1 MSNWNRD
8 YLATFDGVQS
18 NTIFCMWAGTNPMS
32 SQRIQALWSIYN
44 NTRCPVVY
52 INHQSLRDWEKPE
65 YPYHPAFEYLS
76 DTHKSDYMR
85 CYLMHHYGGGW
96 ADIKHTGADWRP
108 HFATLRR
115 SNALALG
122 YQEIPDG
129 IPHIKGP
136 LGDELRTNYKENIG
150 LCAFI
155 FKRDNELTAMW
166 LKSLHE
172 TLDSLHD
179 KLKNNPS
186 THPQDSTEMLLPCGR
201 KSTYPVSWSGILGD
215 IFHPLM
221 YKNRKK
227 ILQDHIKPL
236 FYGYR

>member
-1 MSNWNRD
+1 
-8 YLATFDGVQS
+8 
-18 NTIFCMWAGTNPMS
+18 MS

-96 ADIKHTGADWRP
+96 ADIKHTSADWRP

-136 LGDELRTNYKENIG
+136 LGDELRANHKENIG

-155 FKRDNELTAMW
+155 LKRDNELTAMW

-227 ILQDHIKPL
+227 ILQDHIAPL

>member
-1 MSNWNRD
+1 
-8 YLATFDGVQS
+8 
-18 NTIFCMWAGTNPMS
+18 MS

-76 DTHKSDYMR
+76 DTHKSDYIR

-96 ADIKHTGADWRP
+96 ADIKHTSADWRP
-108 HFATLRR
+108 HFAKLRS

-122 YQEIPDG
+122 YQEIADG

-136 LGDELRTNYKENIG
+136 LGDELRANHKQNIG

-155 FKRDNELTAMW
+155 FKRDNKITANWLT
-166 LKSLHE
+166 SLHE
-172 TLDSLHD
+172 TLDLVYND
-179 KLKNNPS
+179 LKNNPA
-186 THPQDSTEMLLPCGR
+186 THPQDNTGTLLSCGR
-201 KSTYPVSWSGILGD
+201 KSTYPISWSGILGD

-221 YKNRKK
+221 YKNRSQ
-227 ILQDHIKPL
+227 ILQDHINPL

>member
-1 MSNWNRD
+1 
-8 YLATFDGVQS
+8 
-18 NTIFCMWAGTNPMS
+18 MS

-76 DTHKSDYMR
+76 DTHKSDYIR

-96 ADIKHTGADWRP
+96 TDIKHTSADWRP
-108 HFATLRR
+108 HFAELRS

-136 LGDELRTNYKENIG
+136 LGDELRLNHKKNIG

-155 FKRDNELTAMW
+155 FKQYSVITHAWAQALNS
-166 LKSLHE
+166 K
-172 TLDSLHD
+172 LDSL
-179 KLKNNPS
+179 LEPLRKNPA
-186 THPQDSTEMLLPCGR
+186 TTPQDQLGLKKQDGSISE
-201 KSTYPVSWSGILGD
+201 YPIEWAGILGEF
-215 IFHPLM
+215 FHPIM
-221 YKNRKK
+221 YKHHQR
-227 ILQDHIKPL
+227 ILQRPVQPQ

>member
-1 MSNWNRD
+1 
-8 YLATFDGVQS
+8 
-18 NTIFCMWAGTNPMS
+18 
-32 SQRIQALWSIYN
+32 
-44 NTRCPVVY
+44 
-52 INHQSLRDWEKPE
+52 
-65 YPYHPAFEYLS
+65 
-76 DTHKSDYMR
+76 MR

-96 ADIKHTGADWRP
+96 ADIKHTTADWRP
-108 HFATLRR
+108 HFDRLRR
-115 SNALALG
+115 SDALVLG

-136 LGDELRTNYKENIG
+136 LGDELRANYSRNIG

-155 FKRDNELTAMW
+155 FKRDSETTAAW

-179 KLKNNPS
+179 KLKNNPA
-186 THPQDSTEMLLPCGR
+186 THPQDSTGMSLPCGS
-201 KSTYPVSWSGILGD
+201 KSSYPVSWSGILGD

-221 YKNRKK
+221 YKNREK
-227 ILQDHIKPL
+227 ILQDDIKPL

>member
-1 MSNWNRD
+1 VSSWNRD
-8 YLATFDGVQS
+8 YLASFDGVQS
-18 NTIFCMWAGTNPMS
+18 NTIFCMWTGTNPMS

-96 ADIKHTGADWRP
+96 ADIKHTSADWRP
-108 HFATLRR
+108 HFAKLR
-115 SNALALG
+115 SSSALALG

-129 IPHIKGP
+129 IPHLNNS
-136 LGDELRTNYKENIG
+136 LGNEIRLNHDKTIG

-155 FKRDNELTAMW
+155 FKKQSEITYEWYEQLCA
-166 LKSLHE
+166 
-172 TLDSLHD
+172 TLDQLIEQLALH
-179 KLKNNPS
+179 PA
-186 THPQDSTEMLLPCGR
+186 THPQDQFGLTLPNGKR
-201 KSTYPVSWSGILGD
+201 SEYPIKWADILGE
-215 IFHPLM
+215 IFHPLV
-221 YKNRKK
+221 YKYQSQ
-227 ILQDHIKPL
+227 ILKSPIEPR
-236 FYGYR
+236 FFGYR

>member
-1 MSNWNRD
+1 
-8 YLATFDGVQS
+8 
-18 NTIFCMWAGTNPMS
+18 
-32 SQRIQALWSIYN
+32 
-44 NTRCPVVY
+44 
-52 INHQSLRDWEKPE
+52 
-65 YPYHPAFEYLS
+65 
-76 DTHKSDYMR
+76 
-85 CYLMHHYGGGW
+85 MHHYGGGW
-96 ADIKHTGADWRP
+96 ADIKHTSADWRP
-108 HFATLRR
+108 HFDRLRR
-115 SNALALG
+115 SDALALG

-136 LGDELRTNYKENIG
+136 LGDELRANYSGNIG

-155 FKRDNELTAMW
+155 FKRDNETTAAW

-179 KLKNNPS
+179 KLKNNPA
-186 THPQDSTEMLLPCGR
+186 THPQDCTEMALPHGR

-227 ILQDHIKPL
+227 ILQGHINPL

>member
-1 MSNWNRD
+1 VNNWNRD
-8 YLATFDGVQS
+8 FLASFDGVQS

-65 YPYHPAFEYLS
+65 YPYHPAFECLS
-76 DTHKSDYMR
+76 DTHKSDYVR

-96 ADIKHTGADWRP
+96 ADIKHTSADWRP
-108 HFATLRR
+108 HFAELRS

-136 LGDELRTNYKENIG
+136 LGDELRANYKENIG

-155 FKRDNELTAMW
+155 FKRDSELTAMW
-166 LKSLHE
+166 LQSLHE
-172 TLDSLHD
+172 ILDSLHD
-179 KLKNNPS
+179 KLKNSPS
-186 THPQDSTEMLLPCGR
+186 THPQDSIEMRLPCGR
-201 KSTYPVSWSGILGD
+201 NSTYPVSWSGILGD

-227 ILQDHIKPL
+227 ILQGHINPL

>member
-1 MSNWNRD
+1 
-8 YLATFDGVQS
+8 
-18 NTIFCMWAGTNPMS
+18 MWAGTNAMS
-32 SQRIQALWSIYN
+32 SQRIQALWSIYS
-44 NTRCPVVY
+44 NTRCPIVY

-96 ADIKHTGADWRP
+96 ADIKHTSADWRP
-108 HFATLRR
+108 HFAELRR

-136 LGDELRTNYKENIG
+136 LGDELRANYRQNIG

-155 FKRDNELTAMW
+155 LKSNSIITQNWLSQVHQRLNELLPR
-166 LKSLHE
+166 LKRH
-172 TLDSLHD
+172 
-179 KLKNNPS
+179 PAQ
-186 THPQDSTEMLLPCGR
+186 HPQDHLGAILLEGTA
-201 KSTYPVSWSGILGD
+201 SHYPIMWAGILGE
-215 IFHPLM
+215 IFHPLL
-221 YKNRKK
+221 YQHRTSV
-227 ILQDHIKPL
+227 IQRDLQPIFH
-236 FYGYR
+236 GYR

>member
-1 MSNWNRD
+1 
-8 YLATFDGVQS
+8 
-18 NTIFCMWAGTNPMS
+18 MS

-96 ADIKHTGADWRP
+96 TDIKHTSADWRP
-108 HFATLRR
+108 HFAELRS

-129 IPHIKGP
+129 IPHLKGP
-136 LGDELRTNYKENIG
+136 LGDELRANYRQNIG

-155 FKRDNELTAMW
+155 FKRHSVITHEWIQVLN
-166 LKSLHE
+166 LK
-172 TLDSLHD
+172 LDSL
-179 KLKNNPS
+179 LNRLRENPAIA
-186 THPQDSTEMLLPCGR
+186 PQDQLGLKRQDGGIS
-201 KSTYPVSWSGILGD
+201 KYPIEWAEILGE
-215 IFHPLM
+215 IFHPIM
-221 YKNRKK
+221 YTHRRYVKQVP
-227 ILQDHIKPL
+227 IEPL
-236 FYGYR
+236 FHSYR